1 MRQSGSTWLPYF
13 LFIFTLVSKC
23 SFTCNYNN
31 SWCLNFFFKPLPSA
45 IDLMSPLKIHRLK
58 PNPPKQWYLEV
69 RSLGGDFGH
78 ESEALMYGIST
89 LRKETSESSLN
100 LSSTWYTVR
109 RPSLNQEAGPH
120 QTLNLLV
127 PWSWTSWPPELR
139 KSNFW
144 VYKPPRLYYSVI
156 AAWMDEGTFKCC
168 TCYLLNVPNFIYVYI
183 YNYISIYF
191 YIDIIF

>member
-1 MRQSGSTWLPYF
+1 MKN
-13 LFIFTLVSKC
+13 IF
-23 SFTCNYNN
+23 
-31 SWCLNFFFKPLPSA
+31 NFFL
-45 IDLMSPLKIHRLK
+45 DLWLSVFSPPTILILFH
-58 PNPPKQWYLEV
+58 EV
-69 RSLGGDFGH
+69 ECCYILNVCLYPTAKFFLWNLITKLMVFWGEVFGRWFGH
-78 ESEALMYGIST
+78 ESEALVYEISI
-89 LRKETSESSLN
+89 LRKEASESSPN

-109 RPSLNQEAGPH
+109 KRPSAGPH

-139 KSNFW
+139 KSNFC

-156 AAWMDEGTFKCC
+156 ASWMDEGTFKCC

-183 YNYISIYF
+183 YSYMSIYF

>member
-23 SFTCNYNN
+23 SFTCNYII
-31 SWCLNFFFKPLPSA
+31 SWCPNFFLKPLPSA
-45 IDLMSPLKIHRLK
+45 IDLMFPLKIHRLK
-58 PNPPKQWYLEV
+58 PNPQNNLEV

-100 LSSTWYTVR
+100 LSSTWYTVRR

-156 AAWMDEGTFKCC
+156 AAWMDEGTFKML
-168 TCYLLNVPNFIYVYI
+168 YLLSFECSKFHICIYL
-183 YNYISIYF
+183 
-191 YIDIIF
+191 